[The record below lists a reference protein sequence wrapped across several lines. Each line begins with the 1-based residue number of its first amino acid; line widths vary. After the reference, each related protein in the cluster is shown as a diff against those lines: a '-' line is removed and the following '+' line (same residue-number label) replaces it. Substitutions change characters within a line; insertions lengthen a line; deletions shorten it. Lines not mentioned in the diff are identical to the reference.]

1 MPKKI
6 RAQDEKAKL
15 ILETAFP
22 RRKVVMLDALAVNLD
37 GGGLH
42 CITMHHPM
50 LVLN

>member
-1 MPKKI
+1 MSEKI
-6 RAQDEKAKL
+6 SVADEKATE
-15 ILETAFP
+15 ILENLFLN
-22 RRKVVMLDALAVNLD
+22 RKVVILDTLAVNID